1 MASAAPENEPL
12 LQDAPEEEE
21 DDNASKQEWDTS
33 HVVNIVLGAGIGSL
47 MEFYSFG
54 LVAYFQTELESAY
67 FPPSASGYESM
78 LEEFTLF
85 GLAFV
90 MRPFGS
96 LIFGYIGDKFGRVF
110 CLRLSLFTMVIP
122 TVLFGCIP
130 NYSDIGIAATVIV
143 FILRAMQGIS
153 VGGETST
160 ALVYIYEEAPKGM
173 KATLIGYVYAMSCG
187 SYFALIVYDLYAA
200 SEDAV
205 GGAAEWSWRFAFFSA
220 FFVGLFGLYMRYIMP
235 VSKAFEEMEESGT
248 IEENPLKSVFTTYYV
263 EFFVLFLVYVSPALI
278 YYSNVVWIPIYLDSS
293 IASLT
298 DPYSYD
304 MQIVSSGLSI
314 IFFAISGLIA
324 DRVGLYK
331 YFKITSTLCVIAVF
345 ACYLIIGLSS
355 NVYVVSV
362 FQVGISICFLGTPA
376 LLYWA
381 MFWCPIAS
389 IRNSLMAISYNL
401 GMALFVSTQF
411 DVETYLADL
420 DAYMGCLYAGLYVIA
435 FMLASMGA
443 IVWSENYHTWEVHL
457 NNEDVREEHAVQE
470 EANEEHQDV
479 SLAPAI

>member
-1 MASAAPENEPL
+1 M
-12 LQDAPEEEE
+12 
-21 DDNASKQEWDTS
+21 
-33 HVVNIVLGAGIGSL
+33 
-47 MEFYSFG
+47 
-54 LVAYFQTELESAY
+54 
-67 FPPSASGYESM
+67 
-78 LEEFTLF
+78 
-85 GLAFV
+85 
-90 MRPFGS
+90 
-96 LIFGYIGDKFGRVF
+96 
-110 CLRLSLFTMVIP
+110 
-122 TVLFGCIP
+122 
-130 NYSDIGIAATVIV
+130 
-143 FILRAMQGIS
+143 
-153 VGGETST
+153 
-160 ALVYIYEEAPKGM
+160 KGM
-173 KATLIGYVYAMSCG
+173 LCHYAVYLDGCVYRECVCFCTATLIGYVYAMSCG

-376 LLYWA
+376 LLYWVRA
-381 MFWCPIAS
+381 GS
-389 IRNSLMAISYNL
+389 QLSLSLSL
-401 GMALFVSTQF
+401 GSSCCESRCRHCFRPCFGAQSRAFVI
-411 DVETYLADL
+411 L
-420 DAYMGCLYAGLYVIA
+420 
-435 FMLASMGA
+435 
-443 IVWSENYHTWEVHL
+443 
-457 NNEDVREEHAVQE
+457 
-470 EANEEHQDV
+470 
-479 SLAPAI
+479 